1 MQAQH
6 ELQLANV
13 HCFMGT
19 EIRGI
24 TVRQLLSLR
33 KDMQSVDLAWLPLG
47 VRARLTA
54 PAMP

>member
-19 EIRGI
+19 EIE
-24 TVRQLLSLR
+24 VLLFGNCYLR